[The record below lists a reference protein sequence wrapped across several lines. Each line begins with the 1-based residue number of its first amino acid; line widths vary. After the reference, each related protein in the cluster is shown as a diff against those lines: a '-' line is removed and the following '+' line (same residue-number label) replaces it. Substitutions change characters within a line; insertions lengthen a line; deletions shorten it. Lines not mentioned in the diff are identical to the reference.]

1 MSSVGL
7 FAPDQDV
14 HPQKEAIVVF
24 KELVFSHNTHIRIID
39 LDELACS
46 RMKQHF
52 IYGCIPHEPAIL
64 NQTMGT

>member
-39 LDELACS
+39 LDELARS
-46 RMKQHF
+46 LANEATLHLRV
-52 IYGCIPHEPAIL
+52 YP
-64 NQTMGT
+64 T